1 MSYNAHHTPGGHMQ
15 WGLLAPATVILG
27 GAGLLFL
34 AGAQEIGQNV
44 GYGWQAGLAAAGG
57 AAVMLLLALLYVL
70 NWRAA
75 RVRAARVRAARASGL
90 PVSPRKGGF
99 GKGALVGLLCV
110 VALQLASVAVGL
122 LYPGLEEGE
131 RNFFTSV
138 PPMALTA
145 LMPVALIVGGIAGKL
160 WRSTSL

>member
-1 MSYNAHHTPGGHMQ
+1 MSYNAHHSPGGHMQ

-34 AGAQEIGQNV
+34 AGAQEIGQNL
-44 GYGWQAGLAAAGG
+44 GYGWQAGVSAAGG
-57 AAVMLLLALLYVL
+57 AAVLLLLALLYVL

-75 RVRAARVRAARASGL
+75 RVRAARASGL
-90 PVSPRKGGF
+90 LVSPRKGGF
-99 GKGALVGLLCV
+99 GKGALVGLLFV

-122 LYPGLEEGE
+122 FYPGLGEGE
-131 RNFFTSV
+131 RNFFTFV
-138 PPMALTA
+138 PPMALMA
-145 LMPVALIVGGIAGKL
+145 LLPVALIAGGVLGNL

>member
-1 MSYNAHHTPGGHMQ
+1 MSYNAHHTPSGHMQ

-57 AAVMLLLALLYVL
+57 AAVLLLLALLYVL

-75 RVRAARVRAARASGL
+75 RVRAARANGL
-90 PVSPRKGGF
+90 LVSPRKGGF
-99 GKGALVGLLCV
+99 GKGALVGLLFV

-131 RNFFTSV
+131 RNFFTFV

-145 LMPVALIVGGIAGKL
+145 LMPVALIAGGVVGNL

>member
-1 MSYNAHHTPGGHMQ
+1 MSYNAHHTPVGHMQ
-15 WGLLAPATVILG
+15 WGLLAPATVLIG
-27 GAGLLFL
+27 GAGRLFL
-34 AGAQEIGQNV
+34 AGAQEIGEYM
-44 GYGWQAGLAAAGG
+44 GYGWEAGLAAAGG
-57 AAVMLLLALLYVL
+57 AAVLLLLALLYVL

-75 RVRAARVRAARASGL
+75 RVRAARASGL
-90 PVSPRKGGF
+90 LVSPRKGGF
-99 GKGALVGLLCV
+99 GKGALMGLLFV

-145 LMPVALIVGGIAGKL
+145 LMPVALLVGGIAGKL

>member
-44 GYGWQAGLAAAGG
+44 RYGWQAGVAAAGG
-57 AAVMLLLALLYVL
+57 AAVLLLLLLLYVL

-75 RVRAARVRAARASGL
+75 RVRAAMASGL
-90 PVSPRKGGF
+90 LVSPRKGGF
-99 GKGALVGLLCV
+99 GKGAMTGMFFV

-122 LYPGLEEGE
+122 LYPGLDEGE
-131 RNFFTSV
+131 RNFFTYV
-138 PPMALTA
+138 PPMALMA
-145 LMPVALIVGGIAGKL
+145 LLPVALIAGGVVGNL